1 MATFEAHSWVW
12 VPSEEDLVLPA
23 KALSRFKAGEST
35 RVELEVLWPRLV
47 PGGLLIVDDY
57 YFWHGARKA
66 VDEWLDAHDAHVA
79 PGEPKW
85 RDAAMR
91 QQFTWNE
98 QGGKVSSPYL
108 QVFHLWKEP
117 PFV

>member
-1 MATFEAHSWVW
+1 MKQTS
-12 VPSEEDLVLPA
+12 PA
-23 KALSRFKAGEST
+23 RIALLRLDTDFYSST